1 MFVLLSSALAAPLGE
16 VEAERRALLPRRLN
30 RNKYKQTTKVVPLW
44 SAATDSRTRAPTL
57 LTGDLL
63 RGETEEDE
71 SDAVSVCYVTLNHCV
86 HTQYIYLELSWEN
99 YV

>member
-16 VEAERRALLPRRLN
+16 VDAERRALLPRRLN

-44 SAATDSRTRAPTL
+44 NAATDSRTRAPTL

-63 RGETEEDE
+63 RGERRMRVMP
-71 SDAVSVCYVTLNHCV
+71 SLSVMSL
-86 HTQYIYLELSWEN
+86 
-99 YV
+99 